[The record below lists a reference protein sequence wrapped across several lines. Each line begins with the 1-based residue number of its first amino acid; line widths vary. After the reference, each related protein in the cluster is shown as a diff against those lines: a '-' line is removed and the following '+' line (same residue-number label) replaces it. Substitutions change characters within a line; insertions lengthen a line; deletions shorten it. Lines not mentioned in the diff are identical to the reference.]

1 MKVLAYR
8 GPGSL
13 VVEERPEPHPGR
25 GEALLK
31 VDACSICGTDVR
43 IANGSHRA
51 YADALGR
58 VPGHEIVG
66 TVVEVGEGAP
76 AATGENVF
84 VAPNYGC
91 GHCAACLL
99 GQVNMCEQPRGIGI
113 TEDGGFA
120 EYLLLPKDLVD
131 QGNLLPFN
139 ASANAGA
146 SASASA
152 GASPGTGEGTSVGL
166 DVGAVALAEP
176 LACALRGSRACRIG
190 AGDVVLV
197 YGAGPV
203 GLFHLALARLAGAG
217 AVVVCEPN
225 PERRRRALSWGA
237 TSAHDAD
244 FDELRAALASAG
256 APNGANAVIVAAPVP
271 AAQAQALELAGPW
284 GRVNFFAGL
293 ARGHS
298 RVELDTNLVHYKEL
312 VVTGTSASTN
322 EECRAALDL
331 IVGGRVDAGSLVE
344 ARFDLAS
351 GAAAFELAASGKA
364 MKVLVAP

>member
-13 VVEERPEPHPGR
+13 VVEDRPQPHPGP

-51 YADALGR
+51 YADAAGR
-58 VPGHEIVG
+58 VPGHEVVG
-66 TVVEVGEGAP
+66 TVVELGDGARAHEGER
-76 AATGENVF
+76 VF

-91 GHCAACLL
+91 GHCAACQR

-120 EYLLLPKDLVD
+120 EYLLVHKDLVD
-131 QGNLLPFN
+131 QGNLLGF
-139 ASANAGA
+139 GA
-146 SASASA
+146 D
-152 GASPGTGEGTSVGL
+152 EGL

-190 AGDVVLV
+190 EGDVVLV

-225 PERRRRALSWGA
+225 AERRQRALAWGA
-237 TSAHDAD
+237 ASAHDAGLE
-244 FDELRAALASAG
+244 ELRAALRRAG
-256 APNGANAVIVAAPVP
+256 APKGADAVIVAAPVP
-271 AAQAQALELAGPW
+271 AAQAEALELAGPW

-312 VVTGTSASTN
+312 VITGTTASTN

-331 IVGGRVDAGSLVE
+331 IVQGRVDAGSLVE

-351 GAAAFELAASGKA
+351 APAAFKLAASGQA

>member
-13 VVEERPEPHPGR
+13 VVEDRPQPHPGP

-51 YADALGR
+51 YADAAGR
-58 VPGHEIVG
+58 VPGHEVVG
-66 TVVEVGEGAP
+66 TVVEVGTGAG
-76 AATGENVF
+76 ATAGQRAF
-84 VAPNYGC
+84 IAPNYGC
-91 GHCAACLL
+91 GKCAACAR
-99 GQVNMCEQPRGIGI
+99 GQVNMCEQPRAIGI

-120 EYLLLPKDLVD
+120 EYLLLHKDLVD
-131 QGNLLPFN
+131 QGNLLSFD
-139 ASANAGA
+139 ASA
-146 SASASA
+146 
-152 GASPGTGEGTSVGL
+152 TGL
-166 DVGAVALAEP
+166 DIGTVALAEP

-190 AGDVVLV
+190 EGDVVLV

-225 PERRRRALSWGA
+225 ADRRRRALAWGA
-237 TSAHDAD
+237 VSAHDAD
-244 FDELRAALASAG
+244 FDQLQAALAGAG
-256 APNGANAVIVAAPVP
+256 APKGANVVIVAAPVP

-322 EECRAALDL
+322 EECRAALEL
-331 IVGGRVDAGSLVE
+331 IVDGRVDAASLVE
-344 ARFDLAS
+344 ARFDLT
-351 GAAAFELAASGKA
+351 AAADAFELAASGRA
-364 MKVLVAP
+364 MKVLVTP

>member
-13 VVEERPEPHPGR
+13 VVEERPQPHPGR
-25 GEALLK
+25 GEALLQ

-58 VPGHEIVG
+58 VPGHEVVG
-66 TVVEVGEGAP
+66 TVVEVGEGAR
-76 AATGENVF
+76 AGTGERVF

-91 GHCAACLL
+91 GHCAACRL
-99 GQVNMCEQPRGIGI
+99 GQVNMCEEPRAIGI

-131 QGNLLPFN
+131 QGNLLPFV
-139 ASANAGA
+139 ASAGSGA
-146 SASASA
+146 SA
-152 GASPGTGEGTSVGL
+152 TGEL

-190 AGDVVLV
+190 EGDVVLV

-237 TSAHDAD
+237 TSAHGAD
-244 FDELRAALASAG
+244 FDELRAALVSAG
-256 APNGANAVIVAAPVP
+256 APKGANAVIVAAPVP

-298 RVELDTNLVHYKEL
+298 RAELDTNLIHYKEL
-312 VVTGTSASTN
+312 VVTGTTASTN
-322 EECRAALDL
+322 EECRDALNL
-331 IVGGRVDAGSLVE
+331 IVEGRVDAGSLVE

-351 GAAAFELAASGKA
+351 AAAAFELAASGKA

>member
-13 VVEERPEPHPGR
+13 VLEERPRPEPGP
-25 GEALLK
+25 GEALLA
-31 VDACSICGTDVR
+31 VEACSICGTDLR
-43 IANGSHRA
+43 IAAGSHRA

-58 VPGHEIVG
+58 VPGHEVVG
-66 TVVEVGEGAP
+66 TVAEVGAGAGVG
-76 AATGENVF
+76 TGERVF

-91 GHCAACLL
+91 LHCRACRR
-99 GQVNMCEQPRGIGI
+99 GQVNLCEHPRAIGI

-120 EYLLLPKDLVD
+120 EYLLLRKDLVD
-131 QGNLLPFN
+131 QGNLLTFGG
-139 ASANAGA
+139 ATVAGTGPA
-146 SASASA
+146 AEVPGSA
-152 GASPGTGEGTSVGL
+152 GARPGL
-166 DVGAVALAEP
+166 DVAVVALAEP

-190 AGDVVLV
+190 EGDVVLV
-197 YGAGPV
+197 YGAGPI
-203 GLFHLALARLAGAG
+203 GLFHVALARLAGAG

-225 PERRRRALSWGA
+225 PERRQRALSWGA
-237 TSAHDAD
+237 TSAHDAGAD
-244 FDELRAALASAG
+244 GLRSALAAAG
-256 APNGANAVIVAAPVP
+256 APQGADVVVVAAPVP
-271 AAQAQALELAGPW
+271 AAQSQALELAGPW

-312 VVTGTSASTN
+312 VVTGTTASTN

-331 IVGGRVDAGSLVE
+331 IVEGRLDAGSLVE

-351 GAAAFELAASGKA
+351 AAAAFDLAASGQA
-364 MKVLVAP
+364 LKVLVSP

>member
-1 MKVLAYR
+1 M
-8 GPGSL
+8 
-13 VVEERPEPHPGR
+13 
-25 GEALLK
+25 
-31 VDACSICGTDVR
+31 
-43 IANGSHRA
+43 
-51 YADALGR
+51 
-58 VPGHEIVG
+58 
-66 TVVEVGEGAP
+66 
-76 AATGENVF
+76 
-84 VAPNYGC
+84 
-91 GHCAACLL
+91 
-99 GQVNMCEQPRGIGI
+99 
-113 TEDGGFA
+113 
-120 EYLLLPKDLVD
+120 
-131 QGNLLPFN
+131 
-139 ASANAGA
+139 
-146 SASASA
+146 
-152 GASPGTGEGTSVGL
+152 
-166 DVGAVALAEP
+166 ALAEP

-190 AGDVVLV
+190 EGDVVLV

-225 PERRRRALSWGA
+225 AERRRRALAWGA

-256 APNGANAVIVAAPVP
+256 APKGANAVIVAAPVP

-331 IVGGRVDAGSLVE
+331 IVEGRVDAGSLVE

-351 GAAAFELAASGKA
+351 AAGRLRARRLRPGHEGAGGAVTLTTTVTAEHMTDGPKPARPARQPLTHQDRK
-364 MKVLVAP
+364 

>member
-1 MKVLAYR
+1 M
-8 GPGSL
+8 
-13 VVEERPEPHPGR
+13 
-25 GEALLK
+25 
-31 VDACSICGTDVR
+31 
-43 IANGSHRA
+43 
-51 YADALGR
+51 
-58 VPGHEIVG
+58 
-66 TVVEVGEGAP
+66 
-76 AATGENVF
+76 F

-91 GHCAACLL
+91 GHCAACRR
-99 GQVNMCEQPRGIGI
+99 GQVNMCDQPRGIGI

-120 EYLLLPKDLVD
+120 DYLLLPKDLVD
-131 QGNLLPFN
+131 QGNLLAFG
-139 ASANAGA
+139 AGA
-146 SASASA
+146 ELHVGA
-152 GASPGTGEGTSVGL
+152 GAELDVGAVAEL

-190 AGDVVLV
+190 DGDVVLV

-203 GLFHLALARLAGAG
+203 GLFHLALARLAGAA

-225 PERRRRALSWGA
+225 AERRPRALAWGA
-237 TSAHDAD
+237 VSAHDAD
-244 FDELRAALASAG
+244 PEELRAALRRAG
-256 APNGANAVIVAAPVP
+256 APQGADAVIVAAPVP

-312 VVTGTSASTN
+312 VVTGTTASTN
-322 EECRAALDL
+322 EECRAALEL

-351 GAAAFELAASGKA
+351 APAAFELAASGRA

>member
-1 MKVLAYR
+1 MKALAYR

-13 VVEERPEPHPGR
+13 VLEERARPHPGR
-25 GEALLK
+25 GEALLH
-31 VDACSICGTDVR
+31 VDAASICGTDVR
-43 IANGSHRA
+43 IAAGSHRA
-51 YADALGR
+51 YADAWGR
-58 VPGHEIVG
+58 VPGHEVVG
-66 TVVEVGEGAP
+66 TVVDVGEGAL
-76 AATGENVF
+76 AAVGDRVF

-91 GHCAACLL
+91 GHCRSCLR
-99 GQVNMCEQPRGIGI
+99 GQVNMCDEPRGVGI

-120 EYLLLPKDLVD
+120 EYLLVRKDLVD
-131 QGNLLPFN
+131 QGNLLRF
-139 ASANAGA
+139 GA
-146 SASASA
+146 SAAAEA
-152 GASPGTGEGTSVGL
+152 GAEAGAGTEL

-190 AGDVVLV
+190 GGDVVLV

-225 PERRRRALSWGA
+225 PERRRWALSWGA
-237 TSAHDAD
+237 ASAHDAD
-244 FDELRAALASAG
+244 FEELRAALARAG
-256 APNGANAVIVAAPVP
+256 APKGADAVIVAAPVP

-298 RVELDTNLVHYKEL
+298 RVELDSNLIHYKEL
-312 VVTGTSASTN
+312 VVTGTTASTN

-331 IVGGRVDAGSLVE
+331 IVDGRVDAGSLVE

-351 GAAAFELAASGKA
+351 SAAAFELAASGQA
-364 MKVLVAP
+364 LKVLITP